1 MRSLVLRSRAR
12 FARPRSGRSVLREGL
27 EVRIAFTSVA
37 LSSRDDPS
45 HEPADLGS
53 IGEDHGERDHLS
65 HSDRDDSPLA
75 IAPARV
81 VAL

>member
-1 MRSLVLRSRAR
+1 LV
-12 FARPRSGRSVLREGL
+12 EGF
-27 EVRIAFTSVA
+27 EVRIALTSVA

-65 HSDRDDSPLA
+65 QSDCDDSLLA
-75 IAPARV
+75 VVPARI